1 MSSPSTPAPTTAPAT
16 PAPEHQVSLKAPVTL
31 LMGEPGTGK
40 TTALTTYIEAG
51 LELFVLITDPGG
63 EEALLDE
70 MSKKKLP
77 MDKLHWNYVAASSL
91 DWDVFEDMAK
101 KIGAFSYSDLST
113 MKSMGKDKTQQFMQL
128 LGVMKNFKCQ
138 PTGESYGSITSWG
151 ADRAFAL
158 DSLSGVNTMAMEMMT
173 GTKPTAHEGEW
184 GVAMNAEEKLIKK
197 LCSDLKCFG
206 CITAHVEREPDM
218 LTGTPKIMVSALGRK
233 LAPKLPKD
241 FSDVVY
247 SYRDGSNFY
256 WSTMAANVVLKARTL
271 PLSDKLAP
279 SFGQVV
285 NAYRKRVEAAR
296 QTAAKT

>member
-1 MSSPSTPAPTTAPAT
+1 MEAATATIA
-16 PAPEHQVSLKAPVTL
+16 APEYEIKLKPPVTL
-31 LMGEPGTGK
+31 LCGEPGTGK

-70 MSKKKLP
+70 MQKRKLP
-77 MDKLHWNYVAASSL
+77 MDKLHWNYVAASSMG
-91 DWDVFEDMAK
+91 WDVFEDMAK
-101 KIGAFSYSDLST
+101 KIGSFSYADLST
-113 MKSMGKDKTQQFMQL
+113 MKSMGKDKTQQFMQM
-128 LGVMKNFKCQ
+128 LGVMKDFKCQ
-138 PTGESYGSITSWG
+138 RTGKSYGPIDSFG
-151 ADRAFAL
+151 ADKAFAL
-158 DSLSGVNTMAMEMMT
+158 DSLSGVNTMALEMMT

-247 SYRDGSNFY
+247 AYREGSNFY
-256 WSTMAANVVLKARTL
+256 WSTIASNVVLKARTL
-271 PLSDKLAP
+271 PLKDKLLP

-285 NAYRKRVEAAR
+285 ESFRKRLS
-296 QTAAKT
+296 AAKETQEPLLPLK